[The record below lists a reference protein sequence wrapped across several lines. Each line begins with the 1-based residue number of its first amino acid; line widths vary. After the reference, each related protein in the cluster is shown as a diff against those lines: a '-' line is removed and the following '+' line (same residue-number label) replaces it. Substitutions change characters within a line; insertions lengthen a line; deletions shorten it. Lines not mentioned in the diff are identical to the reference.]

1 MSVGRKALAN
11 KETNL
16 KRIALTIL
24 ATALGVCAL
33 YAQMPAAPP
42 SGGQAAAA
50 PGGNPLVAEA
60 KQAYNQ
66 IKANITGMADKMP
79 AEAYDFKATPDVRTF
94 GATIAHIADTQMR
107 TCAGIMGEQKSVDAA
122 SKTAKADLVAAL
134 KTSFDE
140 CDAAFNATNDSNAQ
154 MVTGGGRMQRSRLGS
169 LIQMVVMH
177 DNEEYGYLS
186 VYMRLN
192 KLVPP
197 SSDRG
202 GMMGGQGRGMGGGR
216 QQ

>member
-1 MSVGRKALAN
+1 
-11 KETNL
+11 L
-16 KRIALTIL
+16 KLTARTIL
-24 ATALGVCAL
+24 SFAFAAGAV
-33 YAQMPAAPP
+33 YAQMA
-42 SGGQAAAA
+42 GGGAA

-66 IKANITGMADKMP
+66 IKTNLLALADKMP
-79 AEAYDFKATPDVRTF
+79 ANAYDYKATPDVRTF
-94 GATIAHIADTQMR
+94 GATIAHVADTQMR

-122 SKTAKADLVAAL
+122 GKTAKADLVAAL

-140 CDAAFNATNDSNAQ
+140 CDAAFDATNDSNAQ
-154 MVTGGGRMQRSRLGS
+154 MMSGGGRMQRSRLGMLLS
-169 LIQMVVMH
+169 MVVVH

-186 VYMRLN
+186 VYLRL
-192 KLVPP
+192 KSVVPP

-202 GMMGGQGRGMGGGR
+202 GMMGGGRMGGGR

>member
-1 MSVGRKALAN
+1 M
-11 KETNL
+11 
-16 KRIALTIL
+16 KRTTLTIL
-24 ATALGVCAL
+24 AIAICVCAV
-33 YAQMPAAPP
+33 YAQMSPAQAP
-42 SGGQAAAA
+42 AAA

-60 KQAYNQ
+60 KSAYNQ
-66 IKANITGMADKMP
+66 IKTNITAMADKMP

-134 KTSFDE
+134 KTSFAE
-140 CDAAFNATNDSNAQ
+140 CDAAFDATNDSNAQ
-154 MVTGGGRMQRSRLGS
+154 MMTGGGRMQRSRLGS
-169 LIQMVVMH
+169 LIQMVVVH

-186 VYMRLN
+186 VYLRLKN
-192 KLVPP
+192 VVPP

-202 GMMGGQGRGMGGGR
+202 AMGGMGRGMGGGR